1 MKTTYPMTLEQ
12 DAAAFP
18 RERRVYFEVFGCQMN
33 KLDAEL
39 MVESLSARGYA
50 LTHDQD
56 AASVILYQTCSI
68 REQSENRVY
77 SRIGSLKKRKTQEP
91 DLVVGLMGCIAQHH
105 EEALLKR
112 LPTIDMVVGTREFHR
127 VPDLIDEIRGTGE
140 SIVATEL
147 DSPLEF
153 QRQRNLG
160 PNPFHAYVSVM
171 RGCDMV
177 CTYCVVPTTRGKE
190 VSRPPEVILDECA
203 RLADQGVKEI
213 TFLGQTVNSY
223 GKRLGRPGVGLHTLL
238 EGVESID
245 GLERVRYIT
254 SHPRFMRPML
264 IEAMANCSKSC
275 EYLHLPVQSGS
286 DSVLA
291 RMKRTHTRAYYLE
304 VVDRL
309 RAAIPNLS
317 LATDFIVGFPGETDR
332 EFEESVSLVEAAGF
346 EGGYVFK
353 YSPRPGTAAYRVE
366 DDVPD
371 AVKKE
376 RHAILMAALQRN
388 QLNANQLRVGRTFEV
403 LSEGPSKSDPSR
415 YSGRTRDYRMVV
427 WPATAADEPGQ
438 LVDVQIDS
446 VTALTLKGTRVVAA
460 APQAVAR
467 G

>member
-1 MKTTYPMTLEQ
+1 MKTTYAMNRER
-12 DAAAFP
+12 DAAELP

-39 MVESLSARGYA
+39 MVESLSERGYA

-68 REQSENRVY
+68 REQSEHRVY
-77 SRIGSLKKRKTQEP
+77 SRIGSLRKRKLAEP

-112 LPTIDMVVGTREFHR
+112 LPVVDLVVGTREFHR
-127 VPDLIDEIRGTGE
+127 VPDLIDEIRAGTE

-203 RLADQGVKEI
+203 RLADQGVKEV

-238 EGVESID
+238 EGVEEID
-245 GLERVRYIT
+245 GIERVRFIT

-264 IEAMANCSKSC
+264 IDAMARCKKSC

-286 DSVLA
+286 DAVLA
-291 RMKRTHTRAYYLE
+291 RMKRTHTRDYYLG

-332 EFEESVSLVEAAGF
+332 EFEDSVQLVRDAGF
-346 EGGYVFK
+346 QGGYVFK

-376 RHAILMAALQRN
+376 RHQILMEELLRA
-388 QLNANQLRVGRTFEV
+388 QLAANQERVGRTYEV
-403 LSEGPSKSDPSR
+403 LSEGPSKSDPTR
-415 YSGRTRDYRMVV
+415 FSGRTRDYRIAV
-427 WPATAADEPGQ
+427 WPATEADAPGQ
-438 LVDVQIDS
+438 LVHVEIDS
-446 VTALTLKGTRVVAA
+446 VTALTLKGRRSPAH
-460 APQAVAR
+460 
-467 G
+467 GS